1 MELNKSK
8 EHSQLGH
15 HEPKENFMSKNK
27 GETKMAETTKQLATK
42 KTQGKEL
49 KLDFIRM
56 CQERNERFKR
66 EEKAREYCAKVSRRK
81 EKKRQAM
88 ENIITNVVCIVIIVV
103 GLSLGLSLVNVKGS
117 AKQSSIYTMQGEL
130 QGNHVVL
137 SDGNAHEVSKEYA
150 NYTSEP
156 RKVTVVLNDNGTEEV
171 TDDIIL
177 DIR

>member
-1 MELNKSK
+1 
-8 EHSQLGH
+8 
-15 HEPKENFMSKNK
+15 
-27 GETKMAETTKQLATK
+27 MAETTKQVATK
-42 KTQGKEL
+42 KTTQGKEI

-56 CQERNERFKR
+56 CQERNEIYKR
-66 EEKAREYCAKVSRRK
+66 EDKAREYCAKVSRRK

-103 GLSLGLSLVNVKGS
+103 GLSLGLSFVNAKGS
-117 AKQSSIYTMQGEL
+117 EKQSSIYTMQGEL

-137 SDGNAHEVSKEYA
+137 SDGNAHEVDKEYA

-156 RKVTVVLNDNGTEEV
+156 MQVTVTLNDNGTEDAE
-171 TDDIIL
+171 DDIIL